1 MQENDQREFGTR
13 IVSFDA
19 EDVKAT
25 YYNTLR
31 MAGKVSID
39 LKNAVLKRRCD
50 PELMTGYSKDVFK
63 QLPGKIMFVN
73 GISWK
78 CLISLNLRRNV
89 KKEYILERMQIQ
101 PEILELLGDLP
112 ATAGL
117 AILRDIRGVEEF
129 YSLVSGEEVRI
140 ERGFIDLTSSWL
152 SWLGTNS
159 SQETC

>member
-1 MQENDQREFGTR
+1 
-13 IVSFDA
+13 
-19 EDVKAT
+19 
-25 YYNTLR
+25 

-63 QLPGKIMFVN
+63 QLPGKIMFGN
-73 GISWK
+73 GISWT

-101 PEILELLGDLP
+101 PEILELLRDLP
-112 ATAGL
+112 VSVGL
-117 AILRDIRGVEEF
+117 AIRRDIRGVEEF

-159 SQETC
+159 SQET